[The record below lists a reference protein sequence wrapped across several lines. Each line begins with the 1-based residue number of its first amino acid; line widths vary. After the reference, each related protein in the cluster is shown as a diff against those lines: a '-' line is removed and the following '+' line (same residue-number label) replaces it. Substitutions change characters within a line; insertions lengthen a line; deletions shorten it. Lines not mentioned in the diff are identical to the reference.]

1 MARLSACGHIDG
13 DQLLQAKGRT
23 FTTAEL
29 LGGDFALAGE
39 FADGEF
45 CTVYLAPRDYHRVH
59 MPLAGTLRSMTHVP
73 GRLFS
78 VQGATARQIDR
89 LFARNERLVCVFD
102 TACGPLAVVLVGAL
116 LVSSISTVW
125 AGQINP
131 HGERRGLWRKTYPA
145 SGEGSV
151 QLPRGAELGHFA
163 MGSTVILLLPPG
175 AFGWDGADARRPCA
189 ALWRGAGRVAVCR
202 RGRGLGYAAGAG
214 HVPPNEPVGARPARD
229 RRALKSRAAAII
241 CVRSR
246 AWPAAQSTGGAPCPA
261 SNETTTAAGCPG
273 HAAARRGG
281 CDEPDPVPGR
291 PGLHHVR
298 PWAGTDGGRLHAP
311 GAHAK
316 AGAGRPAG
324 AHVHPAA
331 GGAGH
336 DRSVPDAG
344 GVRDRPDG
352 GGGLSRRGGVEPVD
366 APGARR
372 RGAGRDA
379 DRPVGGG
386 GGGVGAGAA
395 ESVDGTT

>member
-1 MARLSACGHIDG
+1 MLGPVAAVSVMSWLSDQLACLPSWLLPHHTVSRLVYDLARVRQPWLKQLLIDGLIRAYKVDLADAAQPDPRAYPDFVSFFTRTLRDGARPLAGDERTLVSPADGTVSACGHVDG

-29 LGGDFALAGE
+29 LGGDFALASE

-163 MGSTVILLLPPG
+163 MGSTVIVLLPPG
-175 AFGWDGADARRPCA
+175 AFGWDGAMRE
-189 ALWRGAGRVAVCR
+189 G
-202 RGRGLGYAAGAG
+202 
-214 HVPPNEPVGARPARD
+214 
-229 RRALKSRAAAII
+229 RALRCGEALGAWPSAEEAAA
-241 CVRSR
+241 
-246 AWPAAQSTGGAPCPA
+246 
-261 SNETTTAAGCPG
+261 
-273 HAAARRGG
+273 
-281 CDEPDPVPGR
+281 
-291 PGLHHVR
+291 
-298 PWAGTDGGRLHAP
+298 
-311 GAHAK
+311 
-316 AGAGRPAG
+316 
-324 AHVHPAA
+324 
-331 GGAGH
+331 
-336 DRSVPDAG
+336 
-344 GVRDRPDG
+344 
-352 GGGLSRRGGVEPVD
+352 
-366 APGARR
+366 
-372 RGAGRDA
+372 
-379 DRPVGGG
+379 
-386 GGGVGAGAA
+386 
-395 ESVDGTT
+395 

>member
-1 MARLSACGHIDG
+1 MLGPVAAVSVMSWLSDQLACLPSWLLPHHAVSRLVYHLARVRQLWLKQLLIDGLIRAYKVDLADAAQPDPRAYADFVSFFTRALRDGARPLAGDERTLVSPADGTVSACGRIDG

-163 MGSTVILLLPPG
+163 MGSTVIVLLPPG
-175 AFGWDGADARRPCA
+175 AFGWDGAMRE
-189 ALWRGAGRVAVCR
+189 G
-202 RGRGLGYAAGAG
+202 
-214 HVPPNEPVGARPARD
+214 
-229 RRALKSRAAAII
+229 RALRCGEALGAWPSAEEAAA
-241 CVRSR
+241 
-246 AWPAAQSTGGAPCPA
+246 
-261 SNETTTAAGCPG
+261 
-273 HAAARRGG
+273 
-281 CDEPDPVPGR
+281 
-291 PGLHHVR
+291 
-298 PWAGTDGGRLHAP
+298 
-311 GAHAK
+311 
-316 AGAGRPAG
+316 
-324 AHVHPAA
+324 
-331 GGAGH
+331 
-336 DRSVPDAG
+336 
-344 GVRDRPDG
+344 
-352 GGGLSRRGGVEPVD
+352 
-366 APGARR
+366 
-372 RGAGRDA
+372 
-379 DRPVGGG
+379 
-386 GGGVGAGAA
+386 
-395 ESVDGTT
+395 